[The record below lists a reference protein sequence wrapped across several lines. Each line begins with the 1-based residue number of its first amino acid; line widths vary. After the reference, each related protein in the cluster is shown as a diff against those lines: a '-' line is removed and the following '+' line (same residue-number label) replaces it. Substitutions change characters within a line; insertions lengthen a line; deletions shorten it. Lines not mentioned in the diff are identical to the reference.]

1 MIILSQVVTD
11 QSALICTGGV
21 LISLIFAIVTNLL
34 QHFFEIRLLTRNT
47 IELLASGLCAGY
59 WIYMSE
65 KLRDVLRKWL
75 RI

>member
-1 MIILSQVVTD
+1 MIMANHKGTLDYVHK
-11 QSALICTGGV
+11 
-21 LISLIFAIVTNLL
+21 ISIIFAIVTNLL